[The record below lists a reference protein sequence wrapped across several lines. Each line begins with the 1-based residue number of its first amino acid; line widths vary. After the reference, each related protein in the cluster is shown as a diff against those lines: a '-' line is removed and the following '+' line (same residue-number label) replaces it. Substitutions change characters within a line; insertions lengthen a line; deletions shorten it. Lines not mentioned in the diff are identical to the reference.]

1 MKKRYRAE
9 ASKLSEMASA
19 RLGTANGESEV
30 GLMEIVEGLEGL
42 DF

>member
-9 ASKLSEMASA
+9 GLKLSELASS

-30 GLMEIVEGLEGL
+30 GLMEVIEGLEGL
-42 DF
+42 LF